1 MHDYKNDCTN
11 GLRCILGGTDVPKMS
26 NDASLEGQMYQW
38 AMMHDRCTDEQLRIV
53 RFAPR
58 ACSRAPSAAAAGKE
72 KWKIPIWLLVGRRRE
87 KVIRGIHSN

>member
-38 AMMHDRCTDEQLRIV
+38 VMMHPWKDICINELRCILVRTDV
-53 RFAPR
+53 PMGNDA
-58 ACSRAPSAAAAGKE
+58 
-72 KWKIPIWLLVGRRRE
+72 
-87 KVIRGIHSN
+87 